1 MTTLRLFQASS
12 KLALLTVTLLSTVS
26 TQDDSYGEDLGPD
39 CLPDT
44 QCRGGLEVSY
54 GRLQVGCDDDVDED
68 LVVDPPTLE
77 MPMSDDQDDNMAA
90 IADYAEVSQTFFI
103 FFEEAGGWWLCKMVV
118 VVV

>member
-1 MTTLRLFQASS
+1 MFQPSS

-26 TQDDSYGEDLGPD
+26 TQYDSYGEDLGTD

-77 MPMSDDQDDNMAA
+77 MPMSDDQDDDMAA
-90 IADYAEVSQTFFI
+90 IADYAEVNHTFI
-103 FFEEAGGWWLCKMVV
+103 FIFRRLGAGTLCKLVV